1 MFLSLRFIKFSFERQ
16 NLTNISK
23 NEHVKNKLI
32 LLTNDDGIKSS
43 GLNSLRDELS
53 EIANVVCFAPAE
65 ASSAVSKALTFHKP
79 IRFFPVTYDDGTTG
93 YSTTGSPADNVL
105 VGFHVLKRKPD
116 IVVSGINYGDNSSIH
131 SILTSGTCAAAFEA
145 YFNNVPAIAFSADLS
160 EDSQMI
166 DQRGIDFGKIAKIS
180 AEIVDAVL
188 ELDWPKDLAFLN
200 VNYPKKISDE
210 TKVYITSPTLYKY
223 DNFMVEKKDPRKL
236 TYLWLWGKKKE
247 SFPENT
253 DTWAVVN
260 QNSISIS
267 PICLNLH
274 HTTDSASK
282 LLNILQQQIKDNM
295 F

>member
-1 MFLSLRFIKFSFERQ
+1 M
-16 NLTNISK
+16 
-23 NEHVKNKLI
+23 KNKLI

-53 EIANVVCFAPAE
+53 KIAKVVCFAPAE

-116 IVVSGINYGDNSSIH
+116 LVVSGINYGDNSSIH

-160 EDSQMI
+160 DDSQMI
-166 DQRGIDFGKIAKIS
+166 DQRGIEFDKIAKIS
-180 AEIVDAVL
+180 AEIVNIVL
-188 ELDWPKDLAFLN
+188 EFDWPKELAFLN
-200 VNYPKKISDE
+200 VNYPQEISEE
-210 TKVYITSPTLYKY
+210 TKVYITAPTLYKY

-236 TYLWLWGKKKE
+236 TYLWLWGEKKK

-253 DTWAVVN
+253 DTWAVVD

-267 PICLNLH
+267 PIGLNLH
-274 HTTDSASK
+274 DASDQSSE
-282 LLNILQQQIKDNM
+282 LISILQQQIRDNM
-295 F
+295 LH